1 MPLLEVSDLHIA
13 LPTAQGMVD
22 VVRGV
27 GFSLERGQTLGLVG
41 ESGGGKSLMAL
52 ALLGLLPEGAKARGS
67 IRLNGKELL
76 GLPEASLRPVRGLNM
91 GMVLQE
97 PLTTLDPKRCIGDQ
111 VMEPLRLHSKLGRS
125 ASRQQA
131 QVLLRRVGI
140 QDSTRCMEAFAHQF
154 SAGQRQRITLA
165 IALACGPALLI
176 ADEPAPALDPILRQ
190 KMLEVLWDLNVE
202 RQRGLLL
209 ISRDLGLIAENTDH
223 LLVMYG
229 GMVLESGPTPALFS
243 DAAHP
248 YTRGLLAARPVLSSK
263 NRLRQALPAI
273 AGAAPALGQFSAGC
287 PFAGRCEFTLAACQ
301 HAPPAAQTLSKD
313 GDSDGVYSAHSV
325 RCVRIQAVPDAA
337 PGQAHWKLR

>member
-22 VVRGV
+22 AVRGLS
-27 GFSLERGQTLGLVG
+27 FSLERGQTLGLVG
-41 ESGGGKSLMAL
+41 ESGGGKSLTAL
-52 ALLGLLPEGAKARGS
+52 ALLGLLPEGISARGS
-67 IRLNGKELL
+67 IRLNSQELL
-76 GLPEASLRPVRGLNM
+76 GLPDARLRQLRGLHM

-97 PLTTLDPKRCIGDQ
+97 PLTTLDPKRRIGEQ
-111 VMEPLRLHSKLGRS
+111 VAAPLRLHSKLGRS
-125 ASRQQA
+125 AARQHA

-140 QDSTRCMEAFAHQF
+140 QDSTRCMEAYPQEF

-190 KMLEVLWDLNVE
+190 QMLDLVWDLNVE
-202 RQRGLLL
+202 RNRSLLL

-229 GMVLESGPTPALFS
+229 GMVLESGPTPAVLR

-248 YTRGLLAARPVLSSK
+248 YTRRLLAARPVLSQK
-263 NRLRQALPAI
+263 NRLRQTLPTI
-273 AGAAPALGQFSAGC
+273 TGTAPPLSVMPAGC

-301 HAPPAAQTLSKD
+301 HEPPAAQTLSED
-313 GDSDGVYSAHSV
+313 GHNV
-325 RCVRIQAVPDAA
+325 RCVRIQAVPDVA
-337 PGQAHWKLR
+337 PGQPTWKLR